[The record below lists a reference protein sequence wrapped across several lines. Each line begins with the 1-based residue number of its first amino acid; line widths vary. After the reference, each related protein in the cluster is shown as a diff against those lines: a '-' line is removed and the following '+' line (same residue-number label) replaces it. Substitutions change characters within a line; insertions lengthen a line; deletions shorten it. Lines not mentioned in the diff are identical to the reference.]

1 MTLKRI
7 NGLRA
12 DIDEA
17 EGEFK
22 IPTSLANADP
32 LARLDILIDW
42 TNGINNEI
50 RKALGDYFIYLATIK
65 AGDDGMKLHF
75 NKRFNAYNIIVKQA
89 FCIQMPNDLEDIC
102 ILADAAWR
110 KNKNYPAVQAD
121 ISTISLNIIPRR

>member
-1 MTLKRI
+1 MALKQI

-22 IPTSLANADP
+22 IPAALENADP
-32 LARLDILIDW
+32 LTKLDILIDW
-42 TNGINNEI
+42 THSINDEI

-75 NKRFNAYNIIVKQA
+75 NKRFNAYNKIVKQA
-89 FCIQMPNDLEDIC
+89 FSIEMPNDLEDIC
-102 ILADAAWR
+102 MRADAAWR
-110 KNKNYPAVQAD
+110 KNIN
-121 ISTISLNIIPRR
+121 